1 LKLAETAAKP
11 RGAGFRRVTDATD
24 MRANAQKLLCRSD
37 RRDAYNLNQR
47 GTTKTVGNRAAAM
60 PLFFASVYPFLLQIE
75 ALNLAA
81 PQKLCARCDPTR
93 RERGHMNRGTKSR
106 GTKTIL
112 AHGAVASFVALAALA
127 TSTAGNAD
135 ERPLFI
141 SIGDTAR
148 APIGWVEFCI
158 EYEPE
163 CKAKATQP
171 RDVMLNTQ
179 AWKDLE
185 RVNLFVNT
193 HVKPMTDMEHWGV
206 VERWNYPDD
215 GYGDCE
221 DYVLQK
227 RRLLIQAGW
236 PREALLITVVRDKRG
251 DGHAILTVKT
261 DKGEFVLDNQN
272 DQILLWS
279 DTGYRFVKRQS
290 QTDQNVWVSLG
301 EPRGTPATATS
312 R

>member
-1 LKLAETAAKP
+1 MKRGTKNILA
-11 RGAGFRRVTDATD
+11 RGA
-24 MRANAQKLLCRSD
+24 
-37 RRDAYNLNQR
+37 
-47 GTTKTVGNRAAAM
+47 AASLMTLA
-60 PLFFASVYPFLLQIE
+60 V
-75 ALNLAA
+75 LAA
-81 PQKLCARCDPTR
+81 PT
-93 RERGHMNRGTKSR
+93 
-106 GTKTIL
+106 
-112 AHGAVASFVALAALA
+112 AS
-127 TSTAGNAD
+127 NAE

-141 SIGDTAR
+141 SVGDAAK

-163 CKAKATQP
+163 CKTRPTQP
-171 RDVMLNTQ
+171 RDVLLSTP

-193 HVKPMTDMEHWGV
+193 RVKPMTDMEHWGV

-236 PREALLITVVRDKRG
+236 PREALLITVVRDKHG
-251 DGHAILTVKT
+251 DGHAVLTVKT
-261 DKGEFVLDNQN
+261 DKGEFILDNQT
-272 DQILLWS
+272 DQILVWS
-279 DTGYRFVKRQS
+279 ETGYRFVKRQS
-290 QTDQNVWVSLG
+290 QSDPNVWVSLG
-301 EPRGTPATATS
+301 DPRGASATATS